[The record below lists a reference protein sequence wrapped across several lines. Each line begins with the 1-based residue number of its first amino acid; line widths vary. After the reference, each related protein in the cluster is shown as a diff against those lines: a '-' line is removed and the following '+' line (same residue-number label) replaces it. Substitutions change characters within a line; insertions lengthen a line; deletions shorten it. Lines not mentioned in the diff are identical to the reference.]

1 MPEVYVDLFN
11 SRIQER
17 ASLLKDKNEEYIKQE
32 VDKYNKK
39 IKKINDLKLDFENF
53 YDYCNSELEAK
64 SAKVKLLDKE
74 YKNREMVRKEQLNR

>member
-1 MPEVYVDLFN
+1 MCQKFMSIYSIAEYKNGLHC
-11 SRIQER
+11 
-17 ASLLKDKNEEYIKQE
+17 LKIKTKNIL
-32 VDKYNKK
+32 NKK
-39 IKKINDLKLDFENF
+39 LINIIKNQKINDLKLDFENF